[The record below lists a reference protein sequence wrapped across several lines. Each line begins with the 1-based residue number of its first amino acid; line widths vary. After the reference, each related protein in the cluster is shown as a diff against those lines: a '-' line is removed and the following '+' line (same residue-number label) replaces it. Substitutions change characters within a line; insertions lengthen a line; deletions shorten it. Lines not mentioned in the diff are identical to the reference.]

1 MTGLLLSSGKRGG
14 SMMEDITLLIAE
26 LKRHKGSLSGVFI
39 LVLLVCAA
47 LGTVLSVWINSER
60 YVREEMERAGFGT
73 LTAWV
78 SNVPDMDALA
88 AGIAGLEEVDHVDT
102 QAVIYSDY
110 TVKNQDSDS
119 EGQLIP
125 YGAEDNRY
133 KFFEDNLSGY
143 REELPEI
150 QPGEV
155 YVSPSM
161 VSMFGVRIGDEISFP
176 VARGGQAA
184 VFTVKGFYEDP
195 FMGSSMIGM
204 KGFLISEADY
214 AGIVRT
220 IQDSGIDALARDGA
234 MLHVF
239 QAEIKGETP
248 PHIRSAERV
257 TVSRLNQIMN
267 ENTELPQYSEFLHS
281 GSAIAGFMLI
291 LQNAFS
297 GLLAAFVAVL
307 FFVVLIVLGHSIG
320 SSIEADYVNMGIL
333 KTIGFTGGKLRRI
346 QLAQYLIVILGGMV
360 SGILAAVYF
369 SRFVGAVTLTTT
381 GIRIPTDLP
390 AAWCF
395 ISGGLLFLVLTGFI
409 VFKTG
414 KIKRITPMKAI
425 RGEAF
430 ACEASVKK
438 GVPIRGKYLTCS
450 MALRQ
455 LTAGARRYTGAC
467 IVAVLLVFF
476 ASMIGRMDTWLGA
489 DGKGMMDA
497 FNPADH
503 DIGVQ
508 IFGEHTPEEAEETVL
523 SYTGITDGYLLAMPG
538 VSVNG
543 IDYTANVITDPERF
557 HIMEGRTSKAVD
569 EIVVTEF
576 VASDLGV
583 TIGDTVTVQADMG
596 SGEYVISGIYT
607 CANDMGDNIGMS
619 REGYL
624 QIGSDAPSLWCHH
637 YFLEDAS
644 QKEAVTEALDDAYGR
659 DVHVHENTWPGLY
672 GIISAMQ
679 ALLAF
684 LYGMVA
690 AFILIVTIMTGSKIL
705 SAEQR
710 DIGIYKAV
718 GFTSG
723 QLRGAF
729 ALRFMMAAVLG
740 SIIGTILAAAMT
752 DHLVSMVMRMA
763 GISNFSSGM
772 TAGNTLVPSAVV
784 IFLFTG
790 FAYAASWKVKKV
802 DLTVLITE

>member
-1 MTGLLLSSGKRGG
+1 
-14 SMMEDITLLIAE
+14 MEDTTLLKAD
-26 LKRHKGSLSGVFI
+26 LKRHKGSLLGVFI

-73 LTAWV
+73 MTAWV

-88 AGIAGLEEVDHVDT
+88 ANIDDLEAVDHVDT

-110 TVKNQDSDS
+110 TLGDQNSDS

-133 KFFEDNLSGY
+133 KFFEDDLSGY
-143 REELPEI
+143 RKDIPEI
-150 QPGEV
+150 RQGEI

-161 VSMFGVRIGDEISFP
+161 VSMFGVQIGDEVSFP

-184 VFTVKGFYEDP
+184 AFTVKGFYEDP

-214 AGIVRT
+214 SGIVRT
-220 IQDSGIDALARDGA
+220 IRDSGIDALARDGA
-234 MLHVF
+234 MLHIL
-239 QAEIKGETP
+239 QADTNGEG
-248 PHIRSAERV
+248 V
-257 TVSRLNQIMN
+257 TVSQLNQLIN
-267 ENTELPQYSEFLHS
+267 EKTELPQYSEFLHS

-360 SGILAAVYF
+360 LGILAAVYI
-369 SRFVGAVTLTTT
+369 SRIVSAATLTTT
-381 GIRIPTDLP
+381 GIRIPTGLP
-390 AAWCF
+390 ATWCF
-395 ISGGLLFLVLTGFI
+395 LTSGLLLLVLTGFI
-409 VFKTG
+409 IFKTG

-430 ACEASVKK
+430 ASGFNLKK
-438 GVPIRGKYLTCS
+438 GFPIRGNVLKCT

-455 LTAGARRYTGAC
+455 LTAGVRRYTGAC

-508 IFGEHTPEEAEETVL
+508 IFGEHTPEEAEDTVL
-523 SYTGITDGYLLAMPG
+523 SYTGITDRYLLAMPG

-543 IDYTANVITDPERF
+543 IDYTANVITDPKRF
-557 HIMEGRTSKAVD
+557 HMMEGRTSQADD

-576 VASDLGV
+576 VASDLGAA
-583 TIGDTVTVQADMG
+583 IGDTVTVQADVG

-624 QIGSDAPSLWCHH
+624 KIGSDDPAIWCHH

-644 QKEAVTEALDDAYGR
+644 QKEAITAALDKAYGG
-659 DVHVHENTWPGLY
+659 DVHVHENTWPGLA

-679 ALLAF
+679 ALLVF

-690 AFILIVTIMTGSKIL
+690 SFILIVTIMTGSKIL

-729 ALRFMMAAVLG
+729 ALRFMMVAVLG
-740 SIIGTILAAAMT
+740 SVIGTILAAALT
-752 DHLVSMVMRMA
+752 DSLVSKVMRMA

-772 TAGNTLVPSAVV
+772 TAGNTLVPSTVV
-784 IFLFTG
+784 VLLFTG

>member
-1 MTGLLLSSGKRGG
+1 
-14 SMMEDITLLIAE
+14 MEDTTLLKAD
-26 LKRHKGSLSGVFI
+26 LRRHKGSLAGVFI
-39 LVLLVCAA
+39 LALLVCAA
-47 LGTVLSVWINSER
+47 LGTVLSVWMNSER

-78 SNVPDMDALA
+78 SNVPDVDALTA
-88 AGIAGLEEVDHVDT
+88 SITGLEAVDHVDT

-110 TVKNQDSDS
+110 TVNDQDSDS

-125 YGAEDNRY
+125 YGAEDRRY
-133 KFFEDNLSGY
+133 KFFKDDLSGY
-143 REELPEI
+143 RGNIPEI
-150 QPGEV
+150 QPGEI

-161 VSMFGVRIGDEISFP
+161 VSMFGVRIGDEINFP

-184 VFTVKGFYEDP
+184 AFTVKGFYEDS

-234 MLHVF
+234 MLHVY
-239 QAEIKGETP
+239 QAETKEESI
-248 PHIRSAERV
+248 
-257 TVSRLNQIMN
+257 TVSQLNQIIN

-291 LQNAFS
+291 LQDAFS

-346 QLAQYLIVILGGMV
+346 QLVQYLIVILSGMV
-360 SGILAAVYF
+360 LGILAAVYL

-381 GIRIPTDLP
+381 GILIPTDLP
-390 AAWCF
+390 AAGCF
-395 ISGGLLFLVLTGFI
+395 ISCGLLFLVLTGFI

-430 ACEASVKK
+430 TSGASVKK
-438 GVPIRGKYLTCS
+438 GFPIRGNYLKCS

-476 ASMIGRMDTWLGA
+476 ASMIGRMDTWLGT

-523 SYTGITDGYLLAMPG
+523 SYTGITDSYLLAMPG
-538 VSVNG
+538 VSVYG

-557 HIMEGRTSKAVD
+557 HIMEGRTPTADD

-583 TIGDTVTVQADMG
+583 SIGDTVTVQADMG

-607 CANDMGDNIGMS
+607 CANDMGDNIGVS

-624 QIGSDAPSLWCHH
+624 KIGSDDPALWCHH
-637 YFLEDAS
+637 YFLEDVS
-644 QKEAVTEALDDAYGR
+644 KKEAITAALDEAYGG

-679 ALLAF
+679 ALLVF

-690 AFILIVTIMTGSKIL
+690 AFILIVTMMTGSKIL

-729 ALRFMMAAVLG
+729 ALRFMMVAVLG
-740 SIIGTILAAAMT
+740 SIIGTILAAALA
-752 DHLVSMVMRMA
+752 DSLVSMVMRMA

-772 TAGNTLVPSAVV
+772 TAGNTLAPSAVV
-784 IFLFTG
+784 ILLFTG